1 MKMFPLVL
9 AGVLA
14 AVVYVTWHLWRIA
27 PGGWPVKLTVAG
39 LFVLWMVLTF
49 ASLGFSE
56 KVPIKAAV
64 LMQEVGM
71 PWLIVFLYLLLVF
84 LVADICAIC
93 RILPKG
99 YMHDSAVG
107 LGVALGVV
115 AVLLVAGGIHYRHKF
130 REDLTIHTVKPL
142 EQPLT
147 VVLASDL
154 HIGYTNRR
162 AELARWI
169 DLINAAE
176 PDLVLFGGDVLDM
189 RLRPVVEGGYAE
201 EFRRL
206 KAPAYAVVGNH
217 EFYGDIAGAERFYAD
232 AGIVL
237 LRDSTAHFQGI
248 RIIGRDDRSNRRRLP
263 LAALIGAS
271 KGGASETASQVAE
284 MTEHS
289 LAERPE
295 DGSSIN
301 RSAGNLAA
309 GEMTGIEPVA
319 GKEDGWETD
328 QTSCEEEG
336 GRGPI
341 DGETAEFTILLDHQ
355 PMGLEETEA
364 AGIDFQFSGHTHR
377 GQVWPLSLVTDAI
390 FEKAWGHHSRGATR
404 YYISSGLGIWGPKI
418 RLGTRSEYLV
428 LTLTHTASPQE

>member
-9 AGVLA
+9 AGLLA
-14 AVVYVTWHLWRIA
+14 AVVYVVWHLWRIA

-39 LFVLWMVLTF
+39 LFVLWMVLAF
-49 ASLGFSE
+49 ASLGLSE

-71 PWLIVFLYLLLVF
+71 PFLIAFLYLLLVF
-84 LVADICAIC
+84 MVADICAIC
-93 RILPKG
+93 RILPKE
-99 YMHDSAVG
+99 YIHSSPIG

-115 AVLLVAGGIHYRHKF
+115 AVLLAAGGIHYRHKY
-130 REDLTIHTVKPL
+130 REDLTIHTTKPL
-142 EQPLT
+142 ERPLT

-154 HIGYTNRR
+154 HVGYTNRR

-206 KAPAYAVVGNH
+206 KAPSYAVVGNH

-232 AGIVL
+232 AGITL
-237 LRDSTAHFQGI
+237 LRDSTALFQGI
-248 RIIGRDDRSNRRRLP
+248 RIIGRDDRSSSRRLP
-263 LAALIGAS
+263 LAALTGAP
-271 KGGASETASQVAE
+271 KGGA
-284 MTEHS
+284 
-289 LAERPE
+289 
-295 DGSSIN
+295 
-301 RSAGNLAA
+301 AGMV
-309 GEMTGIEPVA
+309 GQDQEG

-328 QTSCEEEG
+328 QTSCEKSA
-336 GRGPI
+336 
-341 DGETAEFTILLDHQ
+341 AEFTILLDHQ
-355 PMGLEETEA
+355 PMELEEAEA

-377 GQVWPLSLVTDAI
+377 GQVWPLSWVTDAI
-390 FEKAWGHHSRGATR
+390 FEKSWGHHSRGATR

-428 LTLTHTASPQE
+428 LTLTPSQE

>member
-14 AVVYVTWHLWRIA
+14 AIVYVTWHLWRIA

-39 LFVLWMVLTF
+39 LFVLWMVLAF

-56 KVPIKAAV
+56 KVPVRAAV

-71 PWLIVFLYLLLVF
+71 PWLIAFLYLLLVF
-84 LVADICAIC
+84 LVADIFTIC

-99 YMHDSAVG
+99 YMQSSPIG

-115 AVLLVAGGIHYRHKF
+115 AVLLASGNIHYRHKH
-130 REDLTIHTVKPL
+130 REDLTIQTAKPL

-154 HIGYTNRR
+154 HVGYTNRR

-217 EFYGDIAGAERFYAD
+217 EFYGDIIGAERFLAD
-232 AGIVL
+232 AGITL
-237 LRDSTAHFQGI
+237 LRDSTALFEGI
-248 RIIGRDDRSNRRRLP
+248 RIIGRDDLSSRLRRP
-263 LAALIGAS
+263 LAALMGAS
-271 KGGASETASQVAE
+271 
-284 MTEHS
+284 
-289 LAERPE
+289 P
-295 DGSSIN
+295 
-301 RSAGNLAA
+301 AA
-309 GEMTGIEPVA
+309 GVA
-319 GKEDGWETD
+319 GQEQEVGKEDGWETD
-328 QTSCEEEG
+328 QTSCEEAA
-336 GRGPI
+336 GR
-341 DGETAEFTILLDHQ
+341 DQAFTILLDHQ
-355 PMGLEETEA
+355 PVELEEAEA

-377 GQVWPLSLVTDAI
+377 GQVWPLSWLTDAI
-390 FEKAWGHHSRGATR
+390 FEKSWGHHSRGATR

-428 LTLTHTASPQE
+428 LKLIPTATPQE